1 MKVQTSNVL
10 CYLRLLVLTGF
21 ISGYGAA
28 VFSAQAGNA
37 ATKATIGVMSHTDFV
52 PDRAQPQ
59 RGRLIGLPDVLAERI
74 IEHLSNSKRFTLV
87 DRTALRRVV
96 LEQRFGQG
104 IQKTYLDRTLDKAI
118 DAMENIH
125 GGYAVVAPDPV
136 SPVGRA
142 RVGGGTVGTTGTLSD
157 YNDLIKDFQ
166 DLGTT
171 LGADYLVLGNLEKLD
186 RSTSETAVP
195 YSTTGRSVRKNL
207 VDARLRLRVIDV
219 KSGTVAGATSIRTK
233 LSETLFEG
241 KSSDTDQFTFYD
253 HLGRLA
259 AAKVLDVTFPARI
272 VSLDP
277 MLISRGSNDGVEKGD
292 LYLIEYIDPFR
303 FISNPSSGRMCYA
316 VAAAAPVPLTRT
328 EGAAPKPAQ
337 LPRVALGL
345 VKSGSTARTGLD
357 AQQHSPVFTDTIVSR
372 LTQTRRFQMID
383 RQEVDQ
389 LLTEQQAQALTE
401 NRDMPSAMGTLK
413 GADYLVYGSLA
424 SFSIEERVERLP
436 NSSRS
441 FRRTIGRVEGNM
453 RVVDARSGDVLE
465 SRKISVDQPVDP
477 AATETRKITLLADAY
492 AEQVVLMLMNS
503 IYPIKVAHVSA
514 DGSVYINRGND
525 GGLYLG
531 EVLTV
536 YRPGQAIID
545 PDTGVQLGVEETL
558 AGEVTVTEVED
569 ARSKGRLAEG
579 GAISRGDL
587 LKRTLKNKGRRASAA
602 VREQASAPSRSG
614 GMLAKRDA
622 PGKPQQK
629 ATIAVGLLKVTPGA
643 YTSRLTPGA
652 VKQLTDELILKLHN
666 SNRFVVME
674 RQEVDQI
681 LDEKAF
687 EAIAS
692 GGDIQDRLRE
702 LVGADYLIHGEII
715 NYYIKTEQKKIPYTD
730 EIQITAIGMAEGI
743 LRIVDVH
750 TGAMNAGSKVLI
762 REKYGR
768 ANDSNL
774 VFNDMRDR
782 FTTEAVGLIV
792 ARLYPIK
799 ILGMTADGTLYLN
812 QGEDAGLKQ
821 GARFGVMRP
830 GQELIDPDTGRSFG
844 SAETKVAEVEITDVE
859 TNRSRA
865 RLISGREARRGDIL
879 RKSQAVERKPPEPE
893 VLQPAW

>member
-1 MKVQTSNVL
+1 
-10 CYLRLLVLTGF
+10 
-21 ISGYGAA
+21 
-28 VFSAQAGNA
+28 
-37 ATKATIGVMSHTDFV
+37 
-52 PDRAQPQ
+52 
-59 RGRLIGLPDVLAERI
+59 
-74 IEHLSNSKRFTLV
+74 
-87 DRTALRRVV
+87 
-96 LEQRFGQG
+96 
-104 IQKTYLDRTLDKAI
+104 
-118 DAMENIH
+118 
-125 GGYAVVAPDPV
+125 
-136 SPVGRA
+136 
-142 RVGGGTVGTTGTLSD
+142 
-157 YNDLIKDFQ
+157 
-166 DLGTT
+166 
-171 LGADYLVLGNLEKLD
+171 
-186 RSTSETAVP
+186 
-195 YSTTGRSVRKNL
+195 
-207 VDARLRLRVIDV
+207 
-219 KSGTVAGATSIRTK
+219 
-233 LSETLFEG
+233 
-241 KSSDTDQFTFYD
+241 
-253 HLGRLA
+253 
-259 AAKVLDVTFPARI
+259 
-272 VSLDP
+272 
-277 MLISRGSNDGVEKGD
+277 
-292 LYLIEYIDPFR
+292 
-303 FISNPSSGRMCYA
+303 
-316 VAAAAPVPLTRT
+316 
-328 EGAAPKPAQ
+328 
-337 LPRVALGL
+337 
-345 VKSGSTARTGLD
+345 
-357 AQQHSPVFTDTIVSR
+357 
-372 LTQTRRFQMID
+372 
-383 RQEVDQ
+383 
-389 LLTEQQAQALTE
+389 
-401 NRDMPSAMGTLK
+401 
-413 GADYLVYGSLA
+413 
-424 SFSIEERVERLP
+424 
-436 NSSRS
+436 
-441 FRRTIGRVEGNM
+441 
-453 RVVDARSGDVLE
+453 
-465 SRKISVDQPVDP
+465 
-477 AATETRKITLLADAY
+477 
-492 AEQVVLMLMNS
+492 
-503 IYPIKVAHVSA
+503 
-514 DGSVYINRGND
+514 
-525 GGLYLG
+525 
-531 EVLTV
+531 
-536 YRPGQAIID
+536 
-545 PDTGVQLGVEETL
+545 
-558 AGEVTVTEVED
+558 VTEVED

-674 RQEVDQI
+674 RQQVDQI